1 MRPPLNRN
9 VHPQHPAKRILEQI
23 NGNEGKIIGSG
34 STGGRM
40 VRADDVMD
48 FTDDQLERYARHIVL
63 REIGGAGQA
72 RLRGAHVA
80 VIGAGGIGCP
90 AIAYL
95 AAAGIGTLRVIDPD
109 IVSLSNLQRQILFG
123 ADDIGTPKAEAARAA
138 ARRLNPDC
146 HVIPINMALDGDN
159 AATLL
164 READVILDGCDN
176 FETRLAVSDA
186 ATRLR
191 IPLVTAAV
199 GSFEGQIGVWRGWE
213 EGAPCYRCLVGD
225 ARTDPAR
232 TCAEEGIVG
241 ALAGIIGSMAALEAI
256 RAIVPFGPPAA
267 GKLMIFDLL
276 SRRFREMAIPRHPAC
291 PATLAAHA

>member
-1 MRPPLNRN
+1 
-9 VHPQHPAKRILEQI
+9 
-23 NGNEGKIIGSG
+23 
-34 STGGRM
+34 
-40 VRADDVMD
+40 MD

-80 VIGAGGIGCP
+80 IIGAGGIGCP

-95 AAAGIGTLRVIDPD
+95 AAAGIGTLRVIDGD
-109 IVSLSNLQRQILFG
+109 EVSLSNLQRQILFG
-123 ADDIGTPKAEAARAA
+123 ADDVGTPKAEAARAA
-138 ARRLNPDC
+138 AQRLNPDC
-146 HVIPINMALDGDN
+146 HVIPINQRVDADN

-164 READVILDGCDN
+164 READIILDGCDN

-191 IPLVTAAV
+191 IPLVSAAV

-225 ARTDPAR
+225 TKTDPAR

-241 ALAGIIGSMAALEAI
+241 ALTGIIGSMAALEVI
-256 RAIVPFGPPAA
+256 RQLVPFGASMA
-267 GKLMIFDLL
+267 GKLIVFDLL
-276 SRRFREMAIPRHPAC
+276 SRRLRELSIPRDPAC
-291 PATLAAHA
+291 QAAFAQA